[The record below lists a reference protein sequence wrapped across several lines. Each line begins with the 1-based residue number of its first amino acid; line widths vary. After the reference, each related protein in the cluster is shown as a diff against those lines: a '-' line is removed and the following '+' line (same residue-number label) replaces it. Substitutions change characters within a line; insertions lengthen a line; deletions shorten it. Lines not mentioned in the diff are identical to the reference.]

1 MLFYVTLSFLAIRAI
16 TSSLMFT
23 PSLHFSTVL
32 IVMNDYAV
40 NLAIK
45 NITKFYFLM
54 FKWRYGSCV

>member
-45 NITKFYFLM
+45 NITKFYF
-54 FKWRYGSCV
+54 